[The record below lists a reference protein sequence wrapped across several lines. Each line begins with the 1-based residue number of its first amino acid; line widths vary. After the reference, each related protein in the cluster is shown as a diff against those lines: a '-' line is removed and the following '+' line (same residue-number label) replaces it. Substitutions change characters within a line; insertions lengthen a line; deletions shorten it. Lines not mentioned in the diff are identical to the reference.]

1 MSGTDMDNR
10 EDLRID
16 LSGLS
21 ETELEALAELIMK
34 KLREAIRQESDRAG
48 MF

>member
-10 EDLRID
+10 DELRID

-21 ETELEALAELIMK
+21 EKELEALAQLIVR
-34 KLREAIRQESDRAG
+34 KLRDAIRQESDRAG
-48 MF
+48 IF